1 MVGVVYSACCGAFV
15 MRVKKGGA
23 PGSHVLLESE
33 DEEEEAGEEG
43 AGAGGA
49 ALRASA

>member
-33 DEEEEAGEEG
+33 DEEE

>member
-1 MVGVVYSACCGAFV
+1 MMVGVVYSACCGAYV

-33 DEEEEAGEEG
+33 DEEEAGEGEAGG
-43 AGAGGA
+43 GGA